1 MSNPWALWLR
11 NNQPHRY
18 NLASKVGWHDFVHS
32 PPRASLELL
41 TKGQIAALSDDERE
55 DYNEARF
62 VWKANLPTVKTAQLT
77 HAFAVI
83 DQVMASNR
91 RDGDRLRGSVVIDAP
106 PGLGKTTIAIRYAR
120 QFHRTAIRRLSSE
133 TAAGDQRI
141 PVAFIPLDAGITLKG
156 LNRKILAF
164 YGHLGV
170 AGANTSGLG
179 ALAVDCVRSCE
190 TQIIVIDD
198 LHFIDFRDRHGREVS
213 NHLKGLANEMAVTFI
228 YVGVRLTEKKFFDEG
243 LGGDDGAV
251 YAQTARRA
259 TRARV
264 APFNTDS
271 DASNVAWIS
280 LLNALELHLMLAA
293 QTPGTLSDFG
303 KELFRRTQ
311 GHIGSL
317 TNLLDRAAYLAI
329 KTGTEQIT
337 ASILEEVVVD
347 NAAQRLTTPKR

>member
-1 MSNPWALWLR
+1 MGTM
-11 NNQPHRY
+11 
-18 NLASKVGWHDFVHS
+18 ASKQSTASLQPGVKSGWHDFVHS

-62 VWKANLPTVKTAQLT
+62 VWNANLPTVKTAQLT

-243 LGGDDGAV
+243 LGAMTVPCTHRLPAV
-251 YAQTARRA
+251 PHVHASRRSTPTPMPA
-259 TRARV
+259 TSPGSRFST
-264 APFNTDS
+264 P
-271 DASNVAWIS
+271 SNC
-280 LLNALELHLMLAA
+280 
-293 QTPGTLSDFG
+293 T
-303 KELFRRTQ
+303 
-311 GHIGSL
+311 
-317 TNLLDRAAYLAI
+317 
-329 KTGTEQIT
+329 
-337 ASILEEVVVD
+337 
-347 NAAQRLTTPKR
+347 